1 MLHSDVSIIKLRANM
16 HIATRVKTLT
26 SSNGDRKNL
35 YCWCHVCLI
44 VKQSLGVIDVF
55 SPFTVH

>member
-26 SSNGDRKNL
+26 SSNGDRKKSL
-35 YCWCHVCLI
+35 LLVSCLSNS
-44 VKQSLGVIDVF
+44 KAEF
-55 SPFTVH
+55 RRN